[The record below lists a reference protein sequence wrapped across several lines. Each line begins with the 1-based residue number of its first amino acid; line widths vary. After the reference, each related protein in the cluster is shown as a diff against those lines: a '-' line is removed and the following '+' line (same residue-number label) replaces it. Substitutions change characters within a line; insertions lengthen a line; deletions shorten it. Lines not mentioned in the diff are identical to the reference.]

1 MVAFPYVIPYRSSTV
16 VPELF
21 DTLITAVKSPDD
33 SPSILNSKPAQGV
46 ADALRALE
54 KNEFNSSPFVSN
66 IMVEEKSCVSMSANG
81 QQHNDNFNQTL
92 INALW
97 FVMSTDPFKYD
108 EVVEK
113 YVTWT
118 KVVEYRAFWK
128 DKDKDLDNSS
138 PPRKR
143 GKKRIWT
150 PILCSSSITIF

>member
-66 IMVEEKSCVSMSANG
+66 IKA
-81 QQHNDNFNQTL
+81 
-92 INALW
+92 
-97 FVMSTDPFKYD
+97 
-108 EVVEK
+108 
-113 YVTWT
+113 
-118 KVVEYRAFWK
+118 
-128 DKDKDLDNSS
+128 
-138 PPRKR
+138 
-143 GKKRIWT
+143 
-150 PILCSSSITIF
+150 